1 MSTELAEPA
10 PPPIESAL
18 PAAAPSED
26 VSFVDSFQAFL
37 QTGSAPA
44 KAAPAPVEPEPAPEP
59 KPKPVKAKAADPIKA
74 LDDAAPQDDP
84 DSMNLPIDDMG
95 KDEPE
100 AEAEGSEDNPYE
112 KGTPQH
118 RRFEQ
123 FRKENGGLRT
133 ELEAERQSR
142 IQIEAKLKEIEA
154 AAAKAQELEEKIRGY
169 EAKIT
174 VSNLTESEAYKEQI
188 AKPLIGILERSD
200 AIADRYGIDRDQLAE
215 TLEIT
220 DDKTRRA
227 AFKELTSG
235 LDIDPDDAL
244 EMRALAKE
252 VIPLKARRE
261 ELLANADKAL
271 AELEASKTR
280 AEQEATL
287 RAAEERKETVD
298 KVAKHITTK
307 LPFLKSLEGV
317 DFDELVASVKESDF
331 NALDTPNKAYSQIA
345 AQLLPKL
352 VKSYDSAIRQV
363 EQLSDDLAKY
373 KKQTPRVTPDFGGA
387 PDSGDDEEGL
397 IDRFRK
403 TFVG

>member
-1 MSTELAEPA
+1 MDSEPA
-10 PPPIESAL
+10 PPPPIEAAL
-18 PAAAPSED
+18 PAANPTEE

-37 QTGSAPA
+37 ETGSTPAP
-44 KAAPAPVEPEPAPEP
+44 AAPAPEPAPEP
-59 KPKPVKAKAADPIKA
+59 KPVKAAKPADPIKA

-84 DSMNLPIDDMG
+84 DSMNLPIDNMG
-95 KDEPE
+95 EADEPE
-100 AEAEGSEDNPYE
+100 ADSSEDNPYD

-123 FRKENGGLRT
+123 FRKENGSLKT
-133 ELEAERQSR
+133 ELDAERQTRTQLESR
-142 IQIEAKLKEIEA
+142 VKEIEA
-154 AAAKAQELEEKIRGY
+154 AAAKAQELEEKIKGY

-174 VSNLTESEAYKEQI
+174 VTNLTESEAYQEQI

-200 AIADRYGIDRDQLAE
+200 AIADRYGIDRDELAE

-220 DDKTRRA
+220 DDGVRRK

-252 VIPLKARRE
+252 VLPLKARRE

-271 AELEASKTR
+271 AELDATKTR
-280 AEQEATL
+280 AEQAQTL
-287 RAAEERKETVD
+287 RAIEERKETVD
-298 KVAKHITTK
+298 KVAKHIATK

-317 DFDELVASVKESDF
+317 DFDELVSSVKESDF

-345 AQLLPKL
+345 AQLLPQ
-352 VKSYDSAIRQV
+352 VIRSYDKAIKEV
-363 EQLSDDLAKY
+363 ERLSDDIAKY
-373 KKQTPRVTPDFGGA
+373 RKQTPRVTPDFGGS
-387 PDSGDDEEGL
+387 PDTGDEEDGL
-397 IDRFRK
+397 IERYRK
-403 TFVG
+403 QFVG

>member
-1 MSTELAEPA
+1 MDSEPA
-10 PPPIESAL
+10 PPPIEAAL
-18 PAAAPSED
+18 PAANPTEE

-37 QTGSAPA
+37 ETGSTPAP
-44 KAAPAPVEPEPAPEP
+44 AAPAPEPAPEP
-59 KPKPVKAKAADPIKA
+59 KPVKAKAAKPADPIKA

-84 DSMNLPIDDMG
+84 DSMNLPIDNMG
-95 KDEPE
+95 EADEPD
-100 AEAEGSEDNPYE
+100 ADSSDDNPYD

-123 FRKENGGLRT
+123 FRKENGSLKT
-133 ELEAERQSR
+133 ELDAERQTRTQLESR
-142 IQIEAKLKEIEA
+142 VKEIEA
-154 AAAKAQELEEKIRGY
+154 AAAKAQELEEKIKGY

-174 VSNLTESEAYKEQI
+174 VTNLTESEAYQEQI

-200 AIADRYGIDRDQLAE
+200 AIADRYGIDRDELAE

-220 DDKTRRA
+220 DDGARRK

-252 VIPLKARRE
+252 VLPLKARRE

-271 AELEASKTR
+271 AELDATKTR

-298 KVAKHITTK
+298 KVAKHIATR
-307 LPFLKSLEGV
+307 LPFLKTLEGV
-317 DFDELVASVKESDF
+317 DFDELVSSVKESDF

-345 AQLLPKL
+345 AQLLPQ
-352 VKSYDSAIRQV
+352 VIRSYDKAIKEV
-363 EQLSDDLAKY
+363 ERLSDDIAKY
-373 KKQTPRVTPDFGGA
+373 RKQTPRVTPDFGGS
-387 PDSGDDEEGL
+387 PDTGDEEDGL
-397 IDRFRK
+397 IERYRK
-403 TFVG
+403 QFVG